1 MAKKRLGKG
10 IDALIQSQDDE
21 AAPEHIEG
29 LTQVPLDKLRPNPD
43 QPRKHF
49 SEEAIEELAASIRAK
64 GVLQPLLVEES
75 GDGNYLIIAGERRYR
90 AALKAG
96 IQTVPIL
103 PRSFT
108 STEKLE
114 IALIENLQREDLNPI
129 EEARAYQSLMETAN
143 ATQDELSKRLG
154 KNRSTIANALRLLR
168 LPVSV
173 QEAVAAGRLSPGHA
187 RAVLSVENADGR
199 ANLAEALL
207 SQDVSVRV
215 AERAAAL
222 VNAGSSPEEALH
234 RAAAGAGDSVGEG
247 AGATG
252 EGVRGEGRGAR
263 AGAGGSGGS
272 GKDPQLAAIEQDL
285 LERLGTRVTLR
296 GSGERGKIEIEYLST
311 SDLNRILDLIGGA
324 AGDAAGGGHES
335 GADSTGPG

>member
-1 MAKKRLGKG
+1 M
-10 IDALIQSQDDE
+10 
-21 AAPEHIEG
+21 
-29 LTQVPLDKLRPNPD
+29 
-43 QPRKHF
+43 
-49 SEEAIEELAASIRAK
+49 
-64 GVLQPLLVEES
+64 LQPLLVEES

-96 IQTVPIL
+96 IETVPIL

-108 STEKLE
+108 PTEKLE

-187 RAVLSVENADGR
+187 RAVLSVENVDGR
-199 ANLAEALL
+199 ADLAEALL

-222 VNAGSSPEEALH
+222 VNAGTAPEEALR
-234 RAAAGAGDSVGEG
+234 RAARGAGDSAGEG
-247 AGATG
+247 CRRRRGCGGCGGAGSARDRWIRGCRGGRQRSAACRNRTG
-252 EGVRGEGRGAR
+252 SPGAPGNPRYPSRLRGAGEDRDRVSFHLGLEPYPRVDWRSLRRRVSFVR
-263 AGAGGSGGS
+263 APWPCPHALGNETGHGTIAVAWRPPGCPPRRSAT
-272 GKDPQLAAIEQDL
+272 AA
-285 LERLGTRVTLR
+285 RRCG
-296 GSGERGKIEIEYLST
+296 
-311 SDLNRILDLIGGA
+311 
-324 AGDAAGGGHES
+324 
-335 GADSTGPG
+335 